1 MPAAKVLNLEANMS
15 DVLSVASAIVKVC
28 LEVQKI
34 TDAAKHNKGK
44 CKAIGELLEVLK
56 VVLGEIK
63 DKPDKVLEGPLGQ
76 VEAAVEETLDF
87 VEKQDKMGRVARF
100 ARARAVKEG
109 FYDLEKNL
117 AAKIQRR

>member
-1 MPAAKVLNLEANMS
+1 MS
-15 DVLSVASAIVKVC
+15 DVLSVASALVKVC

-44 CKAIGELLEVLK
+44 CKAIGEHLEVLK

-76 VEAAVEETLDF
+76 VEAAVEETLEL
-87 VEKQDKMGRVARF
+87 VEKQDKMGAVARY
-100 ARARAVKEG
+100 ARAG
-109 FYDLEKNL
+109 
-117 AAKIQRR
+117 Q